1 MCIRDSLKG
10 AILTRVAKSH
20 IRFGTFQF
28 LAAHKDYESMSQLLD
43 YSIERHFQINKIT
56 TNKALGFIEA
66 VMARQIDLIIHWMR
80 VGFIHGVMNTDNS
93 TISGET
99 IDYGP
104 CAFMDQYD
112 FKTVFSSIDA
122 QGRYA
127 FGNQPT
133 IIQWNL
139 VRLAECLLPLIDK
152 QEKEAIKKA
161 QASINK
167 FGDIFNHKWKAMM
180 LSKIG
185 IETESVDDEELI
197 NTLLSWMQ
205 EKNADYT
212 NTFCHLMGLDHAND
226 EIYEDQQ
233 FSEWKHHWQERT
245 KKYQL
250 ASIMKNINPVMIPR
264 NHLVEEAL
272 SDAETNHRFDKFE
285 NLLTLLSTPYTQTNL
300 REEFVKTP
308 KKSENKYQTFCGT

>member
-1 MCIRDSLKG
+1 
-10 AILTRVAKSH
+10 
-20 IRFGTFQF
+20 
-28 LAAHKDYESMSQLLD
+28 
-43 YSIERHFQINKIT
+43 
-56 TNKALGFIEA
+56 
-66 VMARQIDLIIHWMR
+66 
-80 VGFIHGVMNTDNS
+80 
-93 TISGET
+93 
-99 IDYGP
+99 
-104 CAFMDQYD
+104 MDQYD

-127 FGNQPT
+127 FGNQPS

-139 VRLAECLLPLIDK
+139 IRLAECLLPLIDK

-167 FGDIFNHKWKAMM
+167 FSDIFNHKWKAMM

-226 EIYEDQQ
+226 EIYEDQK

-250 ASIMKNINPVMIPR
+250 SSITKNINPVMIPR

-272 SDAETNHRFDKFE
+272 SDAETHNRFDKFE

-308 KKSENKYQTFCGT
+308 KRSENKYQTFCGT